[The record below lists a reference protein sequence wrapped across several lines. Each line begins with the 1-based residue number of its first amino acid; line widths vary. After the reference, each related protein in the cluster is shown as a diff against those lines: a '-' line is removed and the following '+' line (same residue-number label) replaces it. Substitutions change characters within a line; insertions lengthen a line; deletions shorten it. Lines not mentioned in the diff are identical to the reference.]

1 MKKQKSVSQI
11 VHVQRVK
18 ENKKTNRKAHT
29 LDARTFENRFIS
41 RYKKMPEIPQ
51 GLPEPTFSQSSNKIL
66 QERYLLKGGNLE
78 TIETVAERFWHIAYD
93 IASGDFDFGSSEK
106 EVYEKAK
113 EFYSVMVR
121 QEFLPNSPTIMNAG
135 KKNGLQYSACF
146 VLPIGDSLPEI
157 FDSVK
162 YAALIHQTGGGTG
175 FSFSRLRPAGSV
187 VNTTGGVASG
197 PVSFLRVFNAATE
210 SIKQGGTRRGANMGV
225 LRVDHPDVMEFIRC
239 KAVLD
244 DLNKP
249 VYESI
254 APLLPDDIVR
264 SYLKT
269 LLLDKQIS
277 NFNISVAIT
286 NKFMEALEK
295 GEDYELV
302 EPGSEKITGRLH
314 AKEVFDEIVE
324 RAWNTGDPGLIFID
338 RINNSSANP
347 VPSLETI
354 ESTNP
359 CVTGDTLITTDE
371 GQLPIKEIVEREGQ
385 RNGRNI
391 SLIIDKRALD
401 LNDNGT
407 MLSQASKF
415 YDVGVRGVFKL
426 ITNSGLELKA
436 TEDHRVLTLYGWVKM
451 KDLKTG
457 DKVLTRSDK
466 LKNQFIDFVESVE
479 KYGKER
485 VYDLYEPISHSVIA
499 NGLIVHQCGEQPLA
513 PWDACN
519 LGSINLGKFVLPD
532 GSGVDWEGLKKVT
545 HQAVHFLD
553 NVVQTNP
560 YTLEP
565 IYNEV
570 KKNRRIGLGVMGWA
584 DMLFKLKISYNTQQ
598 AVDLARKVMRFINEE
613 GHMKSQELAKVRGPF
628 PNWPYSIYAKKE
640 PIRNST
646 ITTIAP
652 TGTISIIGDCSSG
665 IEPVFALAYI
675 HRAKGAGDSVRTL
688 IIANKTFT
696 EIAQREKFYSD
707 DLARKVMEHGSVLGV
722 DVVPAEW
729 QKVFITAPEIEP
741 VWHVKMQAAFQNYT
755 DNGVSKTINLP
766 NSATR
771 DDVKNAYLLAWQTGC
786 NGITIYRDGSKA
798 TQVLNVSN
806 NLKQEA
812 AQESQDTVV
821 SRPMILRGRTYKVQT
836 PVGEA
841 FITINRDEKD
851 QPFEVFVTVG
861 KGGMHTMA
869 DAEAMGR
876 LVSLSLRV
884 ARTGNVVDAKS
895 VALKI
900 AQQLRGIGGSF
911 HVGFGKNRVMS
922 LADAIAKVL
931 AEDLAQSFP
940 AEVETIPLNLTSDQQ
955 LRPEDD
961 QPLAGNIQA
970 DLCPE
975 CGSVSFVFEEGCKKC
990 HSCGYSMC

>member
-1 MKKQKSVSQI
+1 MKSDKAVLSVWDTPKLPNIIAISGSESVMQFAFESASSLPHRSDFSGWMSIPSRNEHRMVLSYVKHLAHELGMFPGRKTITPAIEESSSDFYKGFLRGLFDADGSVQGYEGRRTSVRLAQSNLALLEAVQRMLLRLGIFSHIFKNRRKAGKKMLPDGKGGQKEYSIKTQHELSITKDNIEIFNELIGFANSEKSAKLKEKIASHSERGFYKQKFV
-11 VHVQRVK
+11 VRV
-18 ENKKTNRKAHT
+18 E
-29 LDARTFENRFIS
+29 
-41 RYKKMPEIPQ
+41 
-51 GLPEPTFSQSSNKIL
+51 G
-66 QERYLLKGGNLE
+66 
-78 TIETVAERFWHIAYD
+78 IEYEAN
-93 IASGDFDFGSSEK
+93 K
-106 EVYEKAK
+106 EVY
-113 EFYSVMVR
+113 
-121 QEFLPNSPTIMNAG
+121 
-135 KKNGLQYSACF
+135 
-146 VLPIGDSLPEI
+146 D
-157 FDSVK
+157 
-162 YAALIHQTGGGTG
+162 
-175 FSFSRLRPAGSV
+175 
-187 VNTTGGVASG
+187 VN
-197 PVSFLRVFNAATE
+197 
-210 SIKQGGTRRGANMGV
+210 I
-225 LRVDHPDVMEFIRC
+225 
-239 KAVLD
+239 
-244 DLNKP
+244 
-249 VYESI
+249 
-254 APLLPDDIVR
+254 
-264 SYLKT
+264 
-269 LLLDKQIS
+269 
-277 NFNISVAIT
+277 
-286 NKFMEALEK
+286 
-295 GEDYELV
+295 
-302 EPGSEKITGRLH
+302 PG
-314 AKEVFDEIVE
+314 
-324 RAWNTGDPGLIFID
+324 
-338 RINNSSANP
+338 INY
-347 VPSLETI
+347 
-354 ESTNP
+354 
-359 CVTGDTLITTDE
+359 
-371 GQLPIKEIVEREGQ
+371 
-385 RNGRNI
+385 
-391 SLIIDKRALD
+391 
-401 LNDNGT
+401 
-407 MLSQASKF
+407 
-415 YDVGVRGVFKL
+415 YD
-426 ITNSGLELKA
+426 
-436 TEDHRVLTLYGWVKM
+436 
-451 KDLKTG
+451 
-457 DKVLTRSDK
+457 
-466 LKNQFIDFVESVE
+466 
-479 KYGKER
+479 
-485 VYDLYEPISHSVIA
+485 A
-499 NGLIVHQCGEQPLA
+499 NGIIAHNCGEQPLA

-519 LGSINLGKFVLPD
+519 LGSINLGKFVSED
-532 GSGVDWEGLKKVT
+532 GSDVDWEGLRKVT

-598 AVDLARKVMRFINEE
+598 AVDLAQKIMKFINEE
-613 GHMKSQELAKVRGPF
+613 GHLESQELAKVRGPF
-628 PNWPYSIYAKKE
+628 PNWPYSIYAKKA

-688 IIANKTFT
+688 TIANKTFT
-696 EIAQREKFYSD
+696 EIARREGFHSD
-707 DLARKVMEHGSVLGV
+707 DLALKVMEHGSVLGV
-722 DVVPAEW
+722 DGVPIEW

-771 DDVKNAYLLAWQTGC
+771 DDVKDAYLLAWQTGC

-806 NLKQEA
+806 SLKQEVTT
-812 AQESQDTVV
+812 ESQDTVV

-900 AQQLRGIGGSF
+900 AQQLRGIGGSS

-940 AEVETIPLNLTSDQQ
+940 PEVETIPLNLTPDLQS
-955 LRPEDD
+955 
-961 QPLAGNIQA
+961 NIQA

-975 CGSVSFVFEEGCKKC
+975 CGSVSFVLEEGCKKC